1 MLLCFQIAGEEYCVE
16 IDTRKIARLVVGR
29 YDPGGKDPEVP
40 NAGEDGLKIR
50 WSDGIYV
57 FKNVKCRRGC
67 GPGDTDCAHREHVEI
82 TALGD
87 RVAVQTAP
95 GATHPVYYGRAETE
109 RNVLKEILLT
119 PGQRLYLWIS
129 GVRDAAGRQAP
140 LIIRYATPAPEAT
153 CQAACEAW
161 HIIQQLYHRVK
172 KGPLK
177 LTEKEVEDL
186 MHEFNILKGHLD
198 GVITT
203 SPELVEKVKPLED
216 VVELTALLIKGEIPE
231 EVSTKIVSIQHR
243 LNQVIQLLGCNCER
257 PTASNG

>member
-1 MLLCFQIAGEEYCVE
+1 MPLCFQIAGEEYCVE

-87 RVAVQTAP
+87 RIIVQTAP

-129 GVRDAAGRQAP
+129 GVRDAAGRQPNNP
-140 LIIRYATPAPEAT
+140 LRNTSP
-153 CQAACEAW
+153 
-161 HIIQQLYHRVK
+161 R
-172 KGPLK
+172 
-177 LTEKEVEDL
+177 
-186 MHEFNILKGHLD
+186 GHLPGGMR
-198 GVITT
+198 GVAHHTT
-203 SPELVEKVKPLED
+203 TLPP
-216 VVELTALLIKGEIPE
+216 
-231 EVSTKIVSIQHR
+231 R
-243 LNQVIQLLGCNCER
+243 RER
-257 PTASNG
+257 PSKTHGKRGRRPQARIRHPQRTPRWSNNHQPRAGKRSKTIRGCGRTYGTPHKGGNSRGG